1 MYSSIATVCLS
12 GALSD
17 KINAIADAGFEG
29 IEIFEN
35 DLTAFNGTAREAG
48 QLIRD
53 RGMTLVTLQP
63 FRDFEGL
70 EGRDRQRAFDRAERK
85 FDLMEELGTDLLMCC
100 SSVHPNAKPGIAR
113 AAEDYAELGDRAA
126 KRGLRIA
133 FEALAW
139 GTHIHDYRDSWEV
152 VRRADHASVGLV
164 LDTFHIFS
172 RQTELDTL
180 ASIPG
185 DRIFLV
191 QTADAPRLSM
201 DHLSWS
207 RHYRCFPGQ
216 GELQMQQFMER
227 LSETRYDGA
236 LSHEIFNDVF
246 RMGHSDQT
254 ARDGMHSYRL
264 LRTMADQS
272 SVPAPQP
279 VERLAFIEIAINP
292 DRADVLRTDLA
303 ALGLRC
309 VGKHAQVAAE
319 RWAMND
325 LNVVINTE
333 RDFAGRVPGRE
344 ATSVSAFGVQVDNA
358 YQAIK
363 RARKLGYD
371 LVEPKDVNASHDM
384 TAMRNV
390 DGSLAYI
397 VDASQLS
404 KVWDTEFTV
413 DTQPVP
419 KGPVVEVD
427 HLSLSLSYHDYL
439 SVMLQYRS
447 VFALEPT
454 ASFDVTDPKG
464 LIQSQVLHN
473 SGEANQSRRFRLALN
488 ASASPETTSNRLVKK
503 VGGSGVQHIA
513 LRTQDMTAT
522 VAGLADAHTPTLTIP
537 VNYYR
542 DLQARYELGES
553 EVQWMQDHSVLYDED
568 GTGEFRQLYVRPDH
582 QSFFFELV
590 QRDGYQGLGAPNA
603 FVRAA
608 AQQQA
613 DALANP
619 SADTQGDPLS

>member
-12 GALSD
+12 GALRD
-17 KINAIADAGFEG
+17 KIDAIASAGFEG
-29 IEIFEN
+29 VEIFEN

-53 RGMTLVTLQP
+53 RGLKLVTLQP

-126 KRGLRIA
+126 KRGLRVA
-133 FEALAW
+133 YEALAW

-152 VRRADHASVGLV
+152 VRRASHPAVGLV

-172 RQTELDTL
+172 RQTELDTM

-216 GELQMQQFMER
+216 GELQMQHFMEM

-272 SVPAPQP
+272 SVPVPQP

-292 DRADVLRTDLA
+292 ERANVLRTDLT

-309 VGKHAQVAAE
+309 VGKHARVSAE

-344 ATSVSAFGVQVDNA
+344 ATSVSAFGLQVDNA
-358 YQAIK
+358 YLAIK

-371 LVEPKDVNASHDM
+371 LVEPNDVNASHDM

-404 KVWDTEFTV
+404 RIWDTEFTV
-413 DTQPVP
+413 ETQPVP
-419 KGPVVEVD
+419 QGPVLEVD

-473 SGEANQSRRFRLALN
+473 RGQANQSRRFRLALN
-488 ASASPETTSNRLVKK
+488 ASASPDTTSNRLVKK
-503 VGGSGVQHIA
+503 VGGSGMQHIA
-513 LRTQDMTAT
+513 LRTRDMAAT

-568 GTGEFRQLYVRPDH
+568 STGVFRQLYVRPDH

-613 DALANP
+613 DALAN
-619 SADTQGDPLS
+619 SAADTNGDPLS